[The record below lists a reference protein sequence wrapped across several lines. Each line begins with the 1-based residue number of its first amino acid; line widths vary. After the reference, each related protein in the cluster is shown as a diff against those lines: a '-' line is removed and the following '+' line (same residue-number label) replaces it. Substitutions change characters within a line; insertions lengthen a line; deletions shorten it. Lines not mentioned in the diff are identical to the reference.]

1 MFNRIVCLLT
11 FLFLVLNQVL
21 SQQTKI
27 SGYVKDATSGENL
40 AYVSVRFLNSKI
52 GTLTDSSGYYSIES
66 YYATDSVKFSQ
77 PGFVSQTFF
86 VKKDQEHKIDVYLHI
101 LTDDLNEVVIYTPD
115 EFPSTTL
122 HKKMV
127 ANKPI
132 NNKEKLSSYEYD
144 LYSKIQFDLN
154 NLNDKFGKNGV
165 VKRLDLILD
174 YLDSTS
180 SGKNYLPIILSE
192 TFSNFYF
199 KNNPKI
205 KKEVIQA
212 TKITGIDNLQLNQFL
227 GDMYLDVNVYDNVI
241 DVFNKSFISPTS
253 PIARSYYKFF
263 LEDSTF
269 IDNDWCYKL
278 RFLPKRSGDL
288 TFTGEMWIHDTT
300 YAIKLIKASISPN
313 ANLNYIQDL
322 YLEHHF
328 DQVEK
333 EVWML
338 KEERLIA
345 DIQLTQKSKVYGI
358 YARKNSTRRN
368 YVINSKRE
376 PEFYASG
383 STIQLVDSAK
393 IRPDS
398 YWENIRTEKLTK
410 QQEGIV
416 DMVDSLNNLPFF
428 QTIKNLTYFSTTGY
442 YPVGKIEF
450 GSAFALVSFNPVEKL
465 RTAFALRTSNNF
477 SKRLELGG
485 RIAYGFGD
493 QRWKYGLTTRFN
505 VTPKKRGMLTGYY
518 TYDIEQIG
526 QSPTA
531 ASMGSTFVT
540 VLNTAPFDKLTFVK
554 KTGISLEKD
563 LKKDIVIYSAFDWK
577 EYTPLGL
584 ANYLKNNA
592 TTGLIDTI
600 GSIRTAEITARYRW
614 TKDEEFL
621 AGQFDR
627 TSLRSVFPILSF
639 QAIFGIK
646 GIGGSQYNYQKYEFQ
661 LEHNTQVGILGR
673 MRYGAIAG
681 YINGDIAYPL
691 LKVHE
696 GNQSFWLLTTAF
708 NKLNFLELISDRYAG
723 VFIENHWEGL
733 LFDRIPINKKLK
745 WRLLTT
751 GRAVYGSLSSRHEKE
766 MIIPSFVKRFG
777 NIPYVESSV
786 GIENIMKVVRVDLVW
801 RMTHQIP
808 GTSPLGVRAR
818 ISLNF

>member
-1 MFNRIVCLLT
+1 MRKQLVY
-11 FLFLVLNQVL
+11 LFILCFHLVGV
-21 SQQTKI
+21 SQQTI
-27 SGYVKDATSGENL
+27 ITGTVSDAGTGEKL
-40 AYVSVRFLNSKI
+40 PYVSVRFVDSKI
-52 GTLTDSSGYYSIES
+52 GTLTDSVGGFKIET
-66 YYATDSVKFSQ
+66 YYATDSLRFSLS
-77 PGFVSQTFF
+77 GFVAQTIRIKRDESQQIN
-86 VKKDQEHKIDVYLHI
+86 VQLGI
-101 LTDDLNEVVIYTPD
+101 LTDDLAEIVILTPD
-115 EFPSTTL
+115 EFPSTRL
-122 HKKMV
+122 HKRMV

-132 NNKEKLSSYEYD
+132 NNKEKLNSYEYD
-144 LYSKIQFDLN
+144 LYSKIQFDLS
-154 NLNDKFGKNGV
+154 NLDDDFGKNGV
-165 VKRLDLILD
+165 VKRLDLIMD

-180 SGKNYLPIILSE
+180 TGENYLPLILSE
-192 TFSNFYF
+192 NYSNFYF

-205 KKEVIQA
+205 KKELIQG
-212 TKITGIDNLQLNQFL
+212 TKITGIDNLQINQFL

-263 LEDSTF
+263 LEDSSF

-300 YAIKLIKASISPN
+300 YAIKLIKASIAPD
-313 ANLNYIQDL
+313 ANLNFIQDL
-322 YLEHHF
+322 YLEHRF

-338 KEERLIA
+338 KEEKLIA
-345 DIQLTQKSKVYGI
+345 DIKITQKTKVYGI

-368 YVINSKRE
+368 YVINSKRD
-376 PEFYASG
+376 PEFYTTGNA
-383 STIQLVDSAK
+383 IQVMDSAK
-393 IRPDS
+393 IRPES
-398 YWENIRTEKLTK
+398 YWKSVRTEQLTQ

-428 QTIKNLTYFSTTGY
+428 QTLKNLTYFSTTGY
-442 YPVGKIEF
+442 YPLGKLEY
-450 GSAFALVSFNPVEKL
+450 GSAFTLLSFNQVEKF
-465 RTAFALRTSNNF
+465 RMAFALRTSNNF

-493 QRWKYGLTTRFN
+493 ERFKYGLTTRFN
-505 VTPKKRGMLTGYY
+505 ITPKKRGMMTAYY

-531 ASMGSTFVT
+531 ASMGSTFAT
-540 VLNTAPFDKLTFVK
+540 VLSTAPFDKLTFVK
-554 KTGISLEKD
+554 KAGISLEKD
-563 LKKDIVIYSAFDWK
+563 IKKDVVIFSAFDWK
-577 EYTPLGL
+577 EFTPLGL
-584 ANYLKNNA
+584 ANYLKLNQN
-592 TTGLIDTI
+592 TGLNDTI
-600 GSIRTAEITARYRW
+600 SNIRTAEVTARFRW

-627 TSLRSVFPILSF
+627 TSLRSVFPILSI

-646 GIGGSQYNYQKYEFQ
+646 GIAGSQYNYQKLEFQ
-661 LEHNTQVGILGR
+661 LEHNAQVGIFGR

-681 YINGDIAYPL
+681 YIFGNTAYPL

-696 GNQSFWLLTTAF
+696 GNQSLWLLTSAF
-708 NKLNFLELISDRYAG
+708 NKLNFLEFISDRYVGA
-723 VFIENHWEGL
+723 FIENHWEGL

-751 GRAVYGSLSSRHEKE
+751 GRVAYGAISARHEQE
-766 MIIPSFVKRFG
+766 MLIPTFVKRFG
-777 NIPYVESSV
+777 NVPYVESSV
-786 GIENIMKVVRVDLVW
+786 GIENIFKALRVDLVW

-808 GTSPLGVRAR
+808 GISPLGVRAR

>member
-1 MFNRIVCLLT
+1 MPVKLIFILIFC
-11 FLFLVLNQVL
+11 FPLVVL
-21 SQQTKI
+21 SQQTVI
-27 SGYVKDATSGENL
+27 TGVVTDASTNEKL
-40 AYVSVRFLNSKI
+40 PYVSVRFLDSKI
-52 GTLTDSSGYYSIES
+52 GTLTDSVGRFKLET
-66 YYATDSVKFSQ
+66 YYATDSLRFSLS
-77 PGFVSQTFF
+77 GFVSQTIRI
-86 VKKDQEHKIDVYLHI
+86 KKDENQEVTIQLGI
-101 LTDDLNEVVIYTPD
+101 LTDDLAEIVILTPD
-115 EFPSTTL
+115 EFPSTKL
-122 HKKMV
+122 HKRMV

-132 NNKEKLSSYEYD
+132 NNKEKLNSYEYD
-144 LYSKIQFDLN
+144 LYSKIQFDLS
-154 NLNDKFGKNGV
+154 NLDDNFGKNGV
-165 VKRLDLILD
+165 VKRLDLIMD

-180 SGKNYLPIILSE
+180 TGENYLPLILSE
-192 TFSNFYF
+192 NFSNFYF

-205 KKEVIQA
+205 KKELIQG
-212 TKITGIDNLQLNQFL
+212 TQITGIDNLQINQFL
-227 GDMYLDVNVYDNVI
+227 GDMYLDVNIYDNVI

-263 LEDSTF
+263 LEDSSF

-288 TFTGEMWIHDTT
+288 TFQGEMWINDTT
-300 YAIKLIKASISPN
+300 YAIKLIKASIASD

-322 YLEHHF
+322 YLEHRF

-338 KEERLIA
+338 KEEKLIA
-345 DIQLTQKSKVYGI
+345 DIKLTQKTKVYGI

-368 YVINSKRE
+368 YVINAKRD
-376 PEFYASG
+376 PEFYTTGNA
-383 STIQLVDSAK
+383 IQVMDSAK
-393 IRPDS
+393 IRPES
-398 YWENIRTEKLTK
+398 YWQSVRTEQLTK

-416 DMVDSLNNLPFF
+416 DMVDSLNSLPFF
-428 QTIKNLTYFSTTGY
+428 QTLKNLTYFSTTGY
-442 YPVGKIEF
+442 YPLGKLEY
-450 GSAFALVSFNPVEKL
+450 GSAFTLVSFNQVEKF

-493 QRWKYGLTTRFN
+493 ERFKYGLTTRFN
-505 VTPKKRGMLTGYY
+505 ITPKKRGMMTAYY

-531 ASMGSTFVT
+531 ASMGSTFAT
-540 VLNTAPFDKLTFVK
+540 VLSTAPFDKLTFVK
-554 KTGISLEKD
+554 KAGISLEKD
-563 LKKDIVIYSAFDWK
+563 IKKDVVIFSAFDWK
-577 EYTPLGL
+577 EFTPLGL
-584 ANYLKNNA
+584 ANYLKLNQN
-592 TTGLIDTI
+592 TGLNDTI
-600 GSIRTAEITARYRW
+600 SNIRTAEVTARFRW

-627 TSLRSVFPILSF
+627 TSLRSVFPILSI

-646 GIGGSQYNYQKYEFQ
+646 GIGGSQYNYQKLEFQ
-661 LEHNTQVGILGR
+661 LEHNAQVGIFGR

-681 YINGDIAYPL
+681 YIFGNTAYPL

-696 GNQSFWLLTTAF
+696 GNQSLWLLTSAF
-708 NKLNFLELISDRYAG
+708 NKLNFLEFISDRYVG

-751 GRAVYGSLSSRHEKE
+751 GRVAYGAISSRHEQE
-766 MIIPSFVKRFG
+766 MLIPTFVKRFG
-777 NIPYVESSV
+777 NVPYVESSV
-786 GIENIMKVVRVDLVW
+786 GIENIFKALRVDLVW

-808 GTSPLGVRAR
+808 GISPLGVRAR

>member
-1 MFNRIVCLLT
+1 MRKQLVY
-11 FLFLVLNQVL
+11 LFILCFHLVGV
-21 SQQTKI
+21 SQQTI
-27 SGYVKDATSGENL
+27 ITGAVSDAGTGEKL
-40 AYVSVRFLNSKI
+40 PYVSVRFVDSKI
-52 GTLTDSSGYYSIES
+52 GTLTDSVGGFKIET
-66 YYATDSVKFSQ
+66 YYATDSLRFSLSGYVAQ
-77 PGFVSQTFF
+77 TIRIKRDESQQIN
-86 VKKDQEHKIDVYLHI
+86 VQLGI
-101 LTDDLNEVVIYTPD
+101 LTDDLAEIVILTPD
-115 EFPSTTL
+115 EFPSTRL
-122 HKKMV
+122 HKRMV

-132 NNKEKLSSYEYD
+132 NNKEKLNSYEYD
-144 LYSKIQFDLN
+144 LYSKIQFDLS
-154 NLNDKFGKNGV
+154 NLDDNFGKNGV
-165 VKRLDLILD
+165 VKRLDLIMD

-180 SGKNYLPIILSE
+180 TGENYLPLILSE
-192 TFSNFYF
+192 NYSNFYF

-205 KKEVIQA
+205 KKELIQG
-212 TKITGIDNLQLNQFL
+212 TKITGIDNLQINQFL

-263 LEDSTF
+263 LEDSSF

-300 YAIKLIKASISPN
+300 YAIKLIKASIAPD
-313 ANLNYIQDL
+313 ANLNFIQDL
-322 YLEHHF
+322 YLEHRF

-338 KEERLIA
+338 KEEKLIA
-345 DIQLTQKSKVYGI
+345 DIKITQKTKVYGI

-368 YVINSKRE
+368 YVINSKRD
-376 PEFYASG
+376 PEFYTTGNA
-383 STIQLVDSAK
+383 IQVMDSAK
-393 IRPDS
+393 IRPES
-398 YWENIRTEKLTK
+398 YWQSVRTEQLTQ

-428 QTIKNLTYFSTTGY
+428 QTLKNLTYFSTTGY
-442 YPVGKIEF
+442 YPLGKLEY
-450 GSAFALVSFNPVEKL
+450 GSAFTLLSFNQVEKF
-465 RTAFALRTSNNF
+465 RMAFALRTSNNF

-493 QRWKYGLTTRFN
+493 ERFKYGLTTRFN
-505 VTPKKRGMLTGYY
+505 ITPKKRGMMTAYY

-531 ASMGSTFVT
+531 ASMGSTFAT
-540 VLNTAPFDKLTFVK
+540 VLSTAPFDKLTFVK

-563 LKKDIVIYSAFDWK
+563 IKKDVVIFSAFDWK
-577 EYTPLGL
+577 EFTPLGL
-584 ANYLKNNA
+584 ANYLKLNQ
-592 TTGLIDTI
+592 TTGLNDTI
-600 GSIRTAEITARYRW
+600 SNIRTAEVTARFRW

-627 TSLRSVFPILSF
+627 TSLRSVFPILSI

-646 GIGGSQYNYQKYEFQ
+646 GIAGSQYNYQKLEFQ
-661 LEHNTQVGILGR
+661 LEHNAQVGIFGR

-681 YINGDIAYPL
+681 YIFGNTAYPL

-696 GNQSFWLLTTAF
+696 GNQSLWLLTSAF
-708 NKLNFLELISDRYAG
+708 NKLNFLEFISDRYVGA
-723 VFIENHWEGL
+723 FIENHWEGL

-751 GRAVYGSLSSRHEKE
+751 GRVAYGAISTRHEQE
-766 MIIPSFVKRFG
+766 MLIPTFVKRFG
-777 NIPYVESSV
+777 NVPYVESSV
-786 GIENIMKVVRVDLVW
+786 GIENIFKALRVDLVW

-808 GTSPLGVRAR
+808 GISPLGVRAR

>member
-1 MFNRIVCLLT
+1 MNKRLV
-11 FLFLVLNQVL
+11 FLIFFIFLVCNQAIT
-21 SQQTKI
+21 QQTKV
-27 SGYVKDATSGENL
+27 SGYIKDASTGEKL
-40 AYVSVRFLNSKI
+40 PYVSVRFLNSKI
-52 GTLTDSSGYYSIES
+52 GTLSDSSGFYSIES
-66 YYATDSVKFSQ
+66 YYATDSIKFSLS
-77 PGFVSQTFF
+77 GFVSQTFF
-86 VKKDQEHKIDVYLHI
+86 VKKDQEQTIDISLQI
-101 LTDDLNEVVIYTPD
+101 LTDELSEVVIYTPD

-132 NNKEKLSSYEYD
+132 NNKEKLNSYEYD

-154 NLNDKFGKNGV
+154 NLDDKFGKNGV

-180 SGKNYLPIILSE
+180 TGENYLPVILSE

-241 DVFNKSFISPTS
+241 DVFNKSFISPTA

-288 TFTGEMWIHDTT
+288 TFIGEMWIHDTT

-345 DIQLTQKSKVYGI
+345 DIKLTQKSQVYGI
-358 YARKNSTRRN
+358 YARKNSSRRN
-368 YVINSKRE
+368 YVINSKRDS
-376 PEFYASG
+376 EFYASG

-428 QTIKNLTYFSTTGY
+428 QTVKSLTYFSTTGY
-442 YPVGKIEF
+442 YPVGKIEI
-450 GSAFALVSFNPVEKL
+450 GSAFTLVSFNPVEKF
-465 RTAFALRTSNNF
+465 RTALALRTSNNF

-485 RIAYGFGD
+485 RVAYGFGD
-493 QRWKYGLTTRFN
+493 ERWKYGLTTRFN
-505 VTPKKRGMLTGYY
+505 ITPKKRGMLTGYY

-531 ASMGSTFVT
+531 ASMGSTFAT
-540 VLNTAPFDKLTFVK
+540 VLSTAPFDKLTFVK

-563 LKKDIVIYSAFDWK
+563 IKKDIVIYSAFDWK
-577 EYTPLGL
+577 EFTPLGL
-584 ANYLKNNA
+584 ANYLRNNP
-592 TTGLIDTI
+592 TTGLTDTI
-600 GSIRTAEITARYRW
+600 GNIRTAEITARYRW

-627 TSLRSVFPILSF
+627 TSLRSVYPILSF
-639 QAIFGIK
+639 QGIFGIK
-646 GIGGSQYNYQKYEFQ
+646 GIGGSQYNYQKFEFQ

-681 YINGDIAYPL
+681 YIHGDLAYPL

-696 GNQSFWLLTTAF
+696 GNQSLWLLTTAF
-708 NKLNFLELISDRYAG
+708 NKLNFLEFISDRYVGA
-723 VFIENHWEGL
+723 FIENHWEGL
-733 LFDRIPINKKLK
+733 LFDRIPINKILK

-751 GRAVYGSLSSRHEKE
+751 GRVVYGSLSSRHEKE
-766 MIIPSFVKRFG
+766 MLIPSFVKRFG
-777 NIPYVESSV
+777 NVPYVESSI

-801 RMTHQIP
+801 RMTHQIQ
-808 GTSPLGVRAR
+808 GISPLGIRAR

>member
-1 MFNRIVCLLT
+1 MRKQLVY
-11 FLFLVLNQVL
+11 LFILCFHLVGV
-21 SQQTKI
+21 SQQTI
-27 SGYVKDATSGENL
+27 ITGTVSDAGTGEKL
-40 AYVSVRFLNSKI
+40 PYVSVRFVDSKI
-52 GTLTDSSGYYSIES
+52 GTLTDSVGGFKIET
-66 YYATDSVKFSQ
+66 YYATDSLRFSLS
-77 PGFVSQTFF
+77 GFVAQTIRIKRDESQQIN
-86 VKKDQEHKIDVYLHI
+86 VQLGI
-101 LTDDLNEVVIYTPD
+101 LTDDLAEIVILTPD
-115 EFPSTTL
+115 EFPSTRL
-122 HKKMV
+122 HKRMV

-132 NNKEKLSSYEYD
+132 NNKEKLNSYEYD
-144 LYSKIQFDLN
+144 LYSKIQFDLS
-154 NLNDKFGKNGV
+154 NLDDNFGKNGV
-165 VKRLDLILD
+165 VKRLDLIMD

-180 SGKNYLPIILSE
+180 TGENYLPLILSE
-192 TFSNFYF
+192 NYSNFYF

-205 KKEVIQA
+205 KKELIQG
-212 TKITGIDNLQLNQFL
+212 TKITGIDNLQINQFL

-263 LEDSTF
+263 LEDSSF

-300 YAIKLIKASISPN
+300 YAIKLIKASIAPD
-313 ANLNYIQDL
+313 ANLNFIQDL
-322 YLEHHF
+322 YLEHRF

-338 KEERLIA
+338 KEEKLIA
-345 DIQLTQKSKVYGI
+345 DIKITQKTKVYGI

-368 YVINSKRE
+368 YVINSKRD
-376 PEFYASG
+376 PEFYTTGNA
-383 STIQLVDSAK
+383 IQVMDSAK
-393 IRPDS
+393 IRPES
-398 YWENIRTEKLTK
+398 YWQSVRTEQLTQ

-428 QTIKNLTYFSTTGY
+428 QTLKNLTYFSTTGY
-442 YPVGKIEF
+442 YPLGKLEY
-450 GSAFALVSFNPVEKL
+450 GSAFTLLSFNQVEKF
-465 RTAFALRTSNNF
+465 RMAFALRTSNNF

-493 QRWKYGLTTRFN
+493 ERFKYGLTTRFN
-505 VTPKKRGMLTGYY
+505 ITPKKRGMMTAYY

-531 ASMGSTFVT
+531 ASMGSTFAT
-540 VLNTAPFDKLTFVK
+540 VLSTAPFDKLTFVK

-563 LKKDIVIYSAFDWK
+563 IKKDVVIFSAFDWK
-577 EYTPLGL
+577 EFTPLGL
-584 ANYLKNNA
+584 ANYLKLNQN
-592 TTGLIDTI
+592 TGLNDTI
-600 GSIRTAEITARYRW
+600 SNIRTAEVTARFRW

-627 TSLRSVFPILSF
+627 TSLRSVFPILSI

-646 GIGGSQYNYQKYEFQ
+646 GIAGSQYNYQKLEFQ
-661 LEHNTQVGILGR
+661 LEHNAQVGIFGR

-681 YINGDIAYPL
+681 YIFGNTAYPL

-696 GNQSFWLLTTAF
+696 GNQSLWLLTSAF
-708 NKLNFLELISDRYAG
+708 NKLNFLEFISDRYVGA
-723 VFIENHWEGL
+723 FIENHWEGL

-751 GRAVYGSLSSRHEKE
+751 GRVAYGTISTRHEQE
-766 MIIPSFVKRFG
+766 MLIPTFVKRFG
-777 NIPYVESSV
+777 NVPYVESSV
-786 GIENIMKVVRVDLVW
+786 GIENIFKALRVDLVW

-808 GTSPLGVRAR
+808 GISPLGVRAR

>member
-1 MFNRIVCLLT
+1 MRFKLIFILI
-11 FLFLVLNQVL
+11 FSFPLVVL
-21 SQQTKI
+21 SQQTVITGVVTDVSTNEK
-27 SGYVKDATSGENL
+27 L
-40 AYVSVRFLNSKI
+40 PYVSVRFLDSKI
-52 GTLTDSSGYYSIES
+52 GTLTDSVGRFKLET
-66 YYATDSVKFSQ
+66 YYATDSLRFSLS
-77 PGFVSQTFF
+77 GFVSQT
-86 VKKDQEHKIDVYLHI
+86 VRIKRDETQEVNIQLGI
-101 LTDDLNEVVIYTPD
+101 LTDDLAEIVILTPD
-115 EFPSTTL
+115 EFPSTRL
-122 HKKMV
+122 HKRMV

-132 NNKEKLSSYEYD
+132 NNKEKLNSYEYD

-154 NLNDKFGKNGV
+154 NLDDNFGKNGV
-165 VKRLDLILD
+165 VKRLDLIMD
-174 YLDSTS
+174 YLDSTTT
-180 SGKNYLPIILSE
+180 GENYLPLILSE
-192 TFSNFYF
+192 NYSNFYF

-205 KKEVIQA
+205 KKELIQA
-212 TKITGIDNLQLNQFL
+212 TQITGIDNLQINQFL

-288 TFTGEMWIHDTT
+288 TFQGEMWIHDTT
-300 YAIKLIKASISPN
+300 YAIKLIKASIASD

-322 YLEHHF
+322 YLEHRF

-345 DIQLTQKSKVYGI
+345 NIKLTQKTKIYGI

-368 YVINSKRE
+368 YVINAKRD
-376 PEFYASG
+376 PEFYTTGNA
-383 STIQLVDSAK
+383 IQVMDSAK
-393 IRPDS
+393 IRPES
-398 YWENIRTEKLTK
+398 YWQSVRTEQLTQ

-416 DMVDSLNNLPFF
+416 DMVDSLNSLPFF
-428 QTIKNLTYFSTTGY
+428 QTLKNLTYFSTTGY
-442 YPVGKIEF
+442 YPLGKLEY
-450 GSAFALVSFNPVEKL
+450 GSAFTLVSFNQVEKF

-493 QRWKYGLTTRFN
+493 ERFKYGLTTRFN
-505 VTPKKRGMLTGYY
+505 ITPKKRGMMTAYY

-531 ASMGSTFVT
+531 ASMGSTFAT
-540 VLNTAPFDKLTFVK
+540 VLSTAPFDKLTFVK

-563 LKKDIVIYSAFDWK
+563 IKKDVVIFSAFDWK
-577 EYTPLGL
+577 EFTPLGL
-584 ANYLKNNA
+584 ANYLKLNQ
-592 TTGLIDTI
+592 TTGLNDTI
-600 GSIRTAEITARYRW
+600 SNIRTAEVTARFRW

-627 TSLRSVFPILSF
+627 TSLRSVFPILSI

-646 GIGGSQYNYQKYEFQ
+646 GIAGSQYNYQKLEFQ
-661 LEHNTQVGILGR
+661 LEHNAQVGIFGR

-681 YINGDIAYPL
+681 YIFGNTAYPL

-696 GNQSFWLLTTAF
+696 GNQSLWLLISAF
-708 NKLNFLELISDRYAG
+708 NKLNFLEFISDRYVGA
-723 VFIENHWEGL
+723 FIENHWEGL

-751 GRAVYGSLSSRHEKE
+751 GRVAYGAISARHEQE
-766 MIIPSFVKRFG
+766 MLIPTFVKRFG
-777 NIPYVESSV
+777 NVPYVESSV
-786 GIENIMKVVRVDLVW
+786 GIENIFKALRVDLVW

-808 GTSPLGVRAR
+808 GVSPLGVRAR
-818 ISLNF
+818 LSLNF

>member
-1 MFNRIVCLLT
+1 MRFKLIFILIFC
-11 FLFLVLNQVL
+11 FPLVVL
-21 SQQTKI
+21 SQQTVITGVVTDVSTNEK
-27 SGYVKDATSGENL
+27 L
-40 AYVSVRFLNSKI
+40 PYVSVRFLDSKI
-52 GTLTDSSGYYSIES
+52 GTLTDSVGRFKLET
-66 YYATDSVKFSQ
+66 YYATDSLRFSLS
-77 PGFVSQTFF
+77 GFVSQT
-86 VKKDQEHKIDVYLHI
+86 VRIKRDETQEVNIQLGI
-101 LTDDLNEVVIYTPD
+101 LTDDLAEIVILTPD
-115 EFPSTTL
+115 EFPSTRL
-122 HKKMV
+122 HKRMV

-132 NNKEKLSSYEYD
+132 NNKEKLNSYEYD

-154 NLNDKFGKNGV
+154 NLDDNFGKNGV
-165 VKRLDLILD
+165 VKRLDLIMD
-174 YLDSTS
+174 YLDSTTT
-180 SGKNYLPIILSE
+180 GENYLPLILSE
-192 TFSNFYF
+192 NYSNFYF

-205 KKEVIQA
+205 KKELIQA
-212 TKITGIDNLQLNQFL
+212 TQITGIDNLQINQFL

-278 RFLPKRSGDL
+278 RFLPRRSGDL
-288 TFTGEMWIHDTT
+288 TFQGEMWIHDTT
-300 YAIKLIKASISPN
+300 YAIKLIKASIASN

-322 YLEHHF
+322 YLEHRF

-345 DIQLTQKSKVYGI
+345 NIKLTQKTKIYGI

-368 YVINSKRE
+368 YVINAKRD
-376 PEFYASG
+376 PEFYTTGNA
-383 STIQLVDSAK
+383 IQVMDSAK
-393 IRPDS
+393 IRPES
-398 YWENIRTEKLTK
+398 YWQSVRTEQLTQ

-416 DMVDSLNNLPFF
+416 DMVDSLNSLPFF
-428 QTIKNLTYFSTTGY
+428 QTLKNLTYFSTTGY
-442 YPVGKIEF
+442 YPLGKLEY
-450 GSAFALVSFNPVEKL
+450 GSAFTLVSFNQVEKF

-493 QRWKYGLTTRFN
+493 ERFKYGLTTRFN
-505 VTPKKRGMLTGYY
+505 ITPKKRGMMTAYY

-531 ASMGSTFVT
+531 ASMGSTFAT
-540 VLNTAPFDKLTFVK
+540 VLSTAPFDKLTFVK

-563 LKKDIVIYSAFDWK
+563 IKKDVVIFSAFDWK
-577 EYTPLGL
+577 EFTPLGL
-584 ANYLKNNA
+584 ANYLKLNQ
-592 TTGLIDTI
+592 TTGLNDTI
-600 GSIRTAEITARYRW
+600 SNIRTAEVTARFRW

-627 TSLRSVFPILSF
+627 TSLRSVFPILSI

-646 GIGGSQYNYQKYEFQ
+646 GIAGSQYNYQKLEFQ
-661 LEHNTQVGILGR
+661 LEHNAQVGIFGR

-681 YINGDIAYPL
+681 YIFGNTAYPL

-696 GNQSFWLLTTAF
+696 GNQSLWLLTSAF
-708 NKLNFLELISDRYAG
+708 NKLNFLEFISDRYVGA
-723 VFIENHWEGL
+723 FIENHWEGL

-751 GRAVYGSLSSRHEKE
+751 GRIAYGAISARHEQE
-766 MIIPSFVKRFG
+766 MLIPTFVKRFG
-777 NIPYVESSV
+777 NVPYIESSI
-786 GIENIMKVVRVDLVW
+786 GIENILKALRVDLVW

-808 GTSPLGVRAR
+808 GVSPLGVRAR
-818 ISLNF
+818 LSLNF

>member
-1 MFNRIVCLLT
+1 MC
-11 FLFLVLNQVL
+11 FLIFLVGNQL
-21 SQQTKI
+21 FSQQTKI
-27 SGYVKDATSGENL
+27 SGFVKDASTGEVL
-40 AYVSVRFLNSKI
+40 PYVSIRFLDSKI
-52 GTLTDSSGYYSIES
+52 GTLSDSSGYFFIES
-66 YYATDSVKFSQ
+66 YYATDSIRFSLT
-77 PGFVSQTFF
+77 GFISQTFP
-86 VKKDQEHKIDVYLHI
+86 VKKDQEQKIDVSLQI
-101 LTDDLNEVVIYTPD
+101 LTDELNEVVIYTPD

-132 NNKEKLSSYEYD
+132 NNKEKLNSYEYD

-154 NLNDKFGKNGV
+154 NLDDKFGQKGIA
-165 VKRLDLILD
+165 KRLDLILD

-180 SGKNYLPIILSE
+180 NGKNYLPVILSE

-205 KKEVIQA
+205 KKEVIQG

-253 PIARSYYKFF
+253 TIARSYYKFF

-300 YAIKLIKASISPN
+300 YAVKLIKASISPD

-345 DIQLTQKSKVYGI
+345 DIKLTQKSKVYGI
-358 YARKNSTRRN
+358 YARKNSARRN

-376 PEFYASG
+376 PEFYSTG
-383 STIQLVDSAK
+383 NTIQLVDSAK
-393 IRPDS
+393 IRPES
-398 YWENIRTEKLTK
+398 FWEDIRTEKLTK

-428 QTIKNLTYFSTTGY
+428 QTIKSLTYFSTTGY

-450 GSAFALVSFNPVEKL
+450 GSAFTLVSYNPVEKF

-485 RIAYGFGD
+485 RVAYGFGD
-493 QRWKYGLTTRFN
+493 ERWKYGFTTRFN
-505 VTPKKRGMLTGYY
+505 ITPKKRGMLTGYY

-531 ASMGSTFVT
+531 ASMGSTFAT
-540 VLNTAPFDKLTFVK
+540 VLSTAPFDKLTFVK

-563 LKKDIVIYSAFDWK
+563 IKKDIVVFSAFDWK
-577 EYTPLGL
+577 EFTPLGL
-584 ANYLKNNA
+584 ANYLKNNL
-592 TTGLIDTI
+592 TTGLTDTI
-600 GSIRTAEITARYRW
+600 GNIRTAEITARYRW

-627 TSLRSVFPILSF
+627 TSLRSVYPILSF
-639 QAIFGIK
+639 QGIFGIK

-661 LEHNTQVGILGR
+661 LEHNTQVGIFGR

-681 YINGDIAYPL
+681 YIHGDVAYPL

-696 GNQSFWLLTTAF
+696 GNQSLWLLTTAF
-708 NKLNFLELISDRYAG
+708 NKQNFLEFISDRYVGA
-723 VFIENHWEGL
+723 FIENHWEGL

-766 MIIPSFVKRFG
+766 MLIPSFVKRFG
-777 NIPYVESSV
+777 NVPYIESSV
-786 GIENIMKVVRVDLVW
+786 GIENILKVVRLDLVW

-818 ISLNF
+818 ISFNF

>member
-1 MFNRIVCLLT
+1 MRKQLVY
-11 FLFLVLNQVL
+11 LFILCFHLVGV
-21 SQQTKI
+21 SQQTI
-27 SGYVKDATSGENL
+27 ITGTVSDAGTGEKL
-40 AYVSVRFLNSKI
+40 PYVSVRFVDSKI
-52 GTLTDSSGYYSIES
+52 GTLTDSVGGFKIET
-66 YYATDSVKFSQ
+66 YYATDSLRFSLS
-77 PGFVSQTFF
+77 GFVAQTIRIKRDESQQIN
-86 VKKDQEHKIDVYLHI
+86 VQLGI
-101 LTDDLNEVVIYTPD
+101 LTDDLAEIVILTPD
-115 EFPSTTL
+115 EFPSTRL
-122 HKKMV
+122 HKRMV

-132 NNKEKLSSYEYD
+132 NNKEKLNSYEYD
-144 LYSKIQFDLN
+144 LYSKIQFDLS
-154 NLNDKFGKNGV
+154 NLDDNFGKNGV
-165 VKRLDLILD
+165 VKRLDLIMD

-180 SGKNYLPIILSE
+180 TGENYLPLILSE
-192 TFSNFYF
+192 NYSNFYF

-205 KKEVIQA
+205 KKELIQG
-212 TKITGIDNLQLNQFL
+212 TKITGIDNLQINQFL

-263 LEDSTF
+263 LEDSSF

-300 YAIKLIKASISPN
+300 YAIKLIKASIAPD
-313 ANLNYIQDL
+313 ANLNFIQDL
-322 YLEHHF
+322 YLEHRF

-338 KEERLIA
+338 KEEKLIA
-345 DIQLTQKSKVYGI
+345 DIKITQKTKVYGI
-358 YARKNSTRRN
+358 YARKNSTRRS
-368 YVINSKRE
+368 YVINSKRD
-376 PEFYASG
+376 PEFYTTGNA
-383 STIQLVDSAK
+383 IQVMDSAK
-393 IRPDS
+393 IRPES
-398 YWENIRTEKLTK
+398 YWKSVRTEQLTQ

-428 QTIKNLTYFSTTGY
+428 QTLKNLTYFSTTGY
-442 YPVGKIEF
+442 YPLGKLEY
-450 GSAFALVSFNPVEKL
+450 GSAFTLLSFNQVEKF
-465 RTAFALRTSNNF
+465 RMAFALRTSNNF

-493 QRWKYGLTTRFN
+493 ERFKYGLTTRFN
-505 VTPKKRGMLTGYY
+505 ITPKKRGMMTAYY

-531 ASMGSTFVT
+531 ASMGSTFAT
-540 VLNTAPFDKLTFVK
+540 VLSTAPFDKLTFVK

-563 LKKDIVIYSAFDWK
+563 IKKDVVIFSAFDWK
-577 EYTPLGL
+577 EFTPLGL
-584 ANYLKNNA
+584 ANYLKLNQN
-592 TTGLIDTI
+592 TGLNDTI
-600 GSIRTAEITARYRW
+600 SNIRTAEVTARFRW

-627 TSLRSVFPILSF
+627 TSLRSVFPILSI

-646 GIGGSQYNYQKYEFQ
+646 GIAGSQYNYQKLEFQ
-661 LEHNTQVGILGR
+661 LEHNAQVGIFGR

-681 YINGDIAYPL
+681 YIFGNTAYPL

-696 GNQSFWLLTTAF
+696 GNQSLWLLTSAF
-708 NKLNFLELISDRYAG
+708 NKLNFLEFISDRYVGA
-723 VFIENHWEGL
+723 FIENHWEGL

-751 GRAVYGSLSSRHEKE
+751 GRVAYGAISTRHEQE
-766 MIIPSFVKRFG
+766 MLIPTFVKRFG
-777 NIPYVESSV
+777 NVPYVESSV
-786 GIENIMKVVRVDLVW
+786 GIENIFKALRVDLVW

-808 GTSPLGVRAR
+808 GISPLGVRAR

>member
-1 MFNRIVCLLT
+1 MRKQLIYIFILC
-11 FLFLVLNQVL
+11 FQVVGF
-21 SQQTKI
+21 SQQTI
-27 SGYVKDATSGENL
+27 VSGTVSDAGTGEKL
-40 AYVSVRFLNSKI
+40 PYVSVRFVDSKI
-52 GTLTDSSGYYSIES
+52 GTLTDSAGGFKIET
-66 YYATDSVKFSQ
+66 YYATDSLRFTFS
-77 PGFVSQTFF
+77 GFVSQT
-86 VKKDQEHKIDVYLHI
+86 VAIKKDVSSVLDIRLNI
-101 LTDDLNEVVIYTPD
+101 LTDDLAEIVILTPD
-115 EFPSTTL
+115 EFPSTRL
-122 HKKMV
+122 HKRMV

-132 NNKEKLSSYEYD
+132 NNKEKLNSYEYD

-154 NLNDKFGKNGV
+154 NLDDKFGQNGV
-165 VKRLDLILD
+165 VKRLDLIMD

-180 SGKNYLPIILSE
+180 TGENYLPLILSE
-192 TFSNFYF
+192 NFSNFYF

-205 KKEVIQA
+205 KKELIQA
-212 TKITGIDNLQLNQFL
+212 TKITGIDNLQINQFL

-288 TFTGEMWIHDTT
+288 TFQGEMWIHDTT
-300 YAIKLIKASISPN
+300 YAIKLIKASIASD

-322 YLEHHF
+322 YLEHRF

-338 KEERLIA
+338 KEEKLIA
-345 DIQLTQKSKVYGI
+345 DIKLMQKTKVYGI
-358 YARKNSTRRN
+358 YARKNSTRSN
-368 YVINSKRE
+368 YVINSTR
-376 PEFYASG
+376 PSEFYTTGNA
-383 STIQLVDSAK
+383 IQVMDSAK
-393 IRPDS
+393 IRPES
-398 YWENIRTEKLTK
+398 YWQSVRTEQLTK

-416 DMVDSLNNLPFF
+416 DMVDSLNSLPFF
-428 QTIKNLTYFSTTGY
+428 QTLKNLTYFSTTGY
-442 YPVGKIEF
+442 YPVGKLEY
-450 GSAFALVSFNPVEKL
+450 GSAFTLVSFNQVEKF

-493 QRWKYGLTTRFN
+493 ERFKYGLTTRFN
-505 VTPKKRGMLTGYY
+505 ITPKKRGMMTAYY

-531 ASMGSTFVT
+531 ASMGSTFAT
-540 VLNTAPFDKLTFVK
+540 VLSTAPFDKLTFVK

-563 LKKDIVIYSAFDWK
+563 IKKDVVIFSAFDWK
-577 EYTPLGL
+577 EFTPLGL
-584 ANYLKNNA
+584 ANYLKNNP
-592 TTGLIDTI
+592 TTGLVDTI
-600 GSIRTAEITARYRW
+600 GNIRTAEFTARFRW

-621 AGQFDR
+621 SGQFDR
-627 TSLRSVFPILSF
+627 TSLRSVFPILSL
-639 QAIFGIK
+639 QAIIGVK
-646 GIGGSQYNYQKYEFQ
+646 GIGGSQYNYQKLEFQ
-661 LEHNTQVGILGR
+661 LEHNTQVGIFGR

-681 YINGDIAYPL
+681 YIFGNTAYPL

-696 GNQSFWLLTTAF
+696 GNQSLWLLTSAF
-708 NKLNFLELISDRYAG
+708 NKLNFLEFISDRYVGA
-723 VFIENHWEGL
+723 FIENHWEGL

-751 GRAVYGSLSSRHEKE
+751 GRVAYGALSARHEQE
-766 MIIPSFVKRFG
+766 MLIPTFVKRFG
-777 NIPYVESSV
+777 NVPYIESSI
-786 GIENIMKVVRVDLVW
+786 GIENILKALRVDLVW

-808 GTSPLGVRAR
+808 GVSPLGVRAR
-818 ISLNF
+818 LSLNF

>member
-1 MFNRIVCLLT
+1 LRFSLSGFVAQTIRIKRDE
-11 FLFLVLNQVL
+11 
-21 SQQTKI
+21 SQQI
-27 SGYVKDATSGENL
+27 NVQLG
-40 AYVSVRFLNSKI
+40 
-52 GTLTDSSGYYSIES
+52 
-66 YYATDSVKFSQ
+66 
-77 PGFVSQTFF
+77 
-86 VKKDQEHKIDVYLHI
+86 I
-101 LTDDLNEVVIYTPD
+101 LTDDLAEIVILTPD
-115 EFPSTTL
+115 EFPSTRL
-122 HKKMV
+122 HKRMV

-132 NNKEKLSSYEYD
+132 NNKEKLNSYEYD
-144 LYSKIQFDLN
+144 LYSKIQFDLS
-154 NLNDKFGKNGV
+154 NLDDDFGKNGV
-165 VKRLDLILD
+165 VKRLDLIMD

-180 SGKNYLPIILSE
+180 TGENYLPLILSE
-192 TFSNFYF
+192 NYSNFYF

-205 KKEVIQA
+205 KKELIQG
-212 TKITGIDNLQLNQFL
+212 TKITGIDNLQINQFL

-263 LEDSTF
+263 LEDSSF

-300 YAIKLIKASISPN
+300 YAIKLIKASIAPD
-313 ANLNYIQDL
+313 ANLNFIQDL
-322 YLEHHF
+322 YLEHRF

-338 KEERLIA
+338 KEEKLIA
-345 DIQLTQKSKVYGI
+345 DIKITQKTKVYGI

-368 YVINSKRE
+368 YVINSKRD
-376 PEFYASG
+376 PEFYTTGNA
-383 STIQLVDSAK
+383 IQVMDSAK
-393 IRPDS
+393 IRPES
-398 YWENIRTEKLTK
+398 YWKSVRTEQLTQ

-428 QTIKNLTYFSTTGY
+428 QTLKNLTYFSTTGY
-442 YPVGKIEF
+442 YPLGKLEY
-450 GSAFALVSFNPVEKL
+450 GSAFTLLSFNQVEKF
-465 RTAFALRTSNNF
+465 RMAFALRTSNNF

-493 QRWKYGLTTRFN
+493 ERFKYGLTTRFN
-505 VTPKKRGMLTGYY
+505 ITPKKRGMMTAYY

-531 ASMGSTFVT
+531 ASMGSTFAT
-540 VLNTAPFDKLTFVK
+540 VLSTAPFDKLTFVK

-563 LKKDIVIYSAFDWK
+563 IKKDVVIFSAFDWK
-577 EYTPLGL
+577 EFTPLGL
-584 ANYLKNNA
+584 ANYLKLNQ
-592 TTGLIDTI
+592 TTGLNDTI
-600 GSIRTAEITARYRW
+600 SNIRTAEVTARFRW

-627 TSLRSVFPILSF
+627 TSLRSVFPILSI

-646 GIGGSQYNYQKYEFQ
+646 GIAGSQYNYQKLEFQ
-661 LEHNTQVGILGR
+661 LEHNAQVGIFGR

-681 YINGDIAYPL
+681 YIFGNTAYPL

-696 GNQSFWLLTTAF
+696 GNQSLWLLTSAF
-708 NKLNFLELISDRYAG
+708 NKLNFLEFISDRYVGA
-723 VFIENHWEGL
+723 FIENHWEGL

-751 GRAVYGSLSSRHEKE
+751 GRVAYGAISARHEQE
-766 MIIPSFVKRFG
+766 MLIPTFVKRFG
-777 NIPYVESSV
+777 NVPYVESSV
-786 GIENIMKVVRVDLVW
+786 GIENIFKALRVDLVW

-808 GTSPLGVRAR
+808 GISPLGVRAR

>member
-1 MFNRIVCLLT
+1 MRFKLIFILIFC
-11 FLFLVLNQVL
+11 FPLVVL
-21 SQQTKI
+21 SQQTVITGVVTDVSTNEK
-27 SGYVKDATSGENL
+27 L
-40 AYVSVRFLNSKI
+40 PYVSVRFLDSKI
-52 GTLTDSSGYYSIES
+52 GTLTDSVGRFKLET
-66 YYATDSVKFSQ
+66 YYATDSLRFSLS
-77 PGFVSQTFF
+77 GFVSQT
-86 VKKDQEHKIDVYLHI
+86 VRIKRDETQEVNIQLGI
-101 LTDDLNEVVIYTPD
+101 LTDDLAEIVILTPD
-115 EFPSTTL
+115 EFPSTRL
-122 HKKMV
+122 HKRMV

-132 NNKEKLSSYEYD
+132 NNKEKLNSYEYD

-154 NLNDKFGKNGV
+154 NLDDNFGKNGV
-165 VKRLDLILD
+165 VKRLDLIMD
-174 YLDSTS
+174 YLDSTTT
-180 SGKNYLPIILSE
+180 GENYLPLILSE
-192 TFSNFYF
+192 NYSNFYF

-205 KKEVIQA
+205 KKELIQA
-212 TKITGIDNLQLNQFL
+212 TQITGIDNLQINQFL

-288 TFTGEMWIHDTT
+288 TFQGEMWIHDTT
-300 YAIKLIKASISPN
+300 YAIKLIKASIASD

-322 YLEHHF
+322 YLEHRF

-345 DIQLTQKSKVYGI
+345 NIKLTQKTKIYGI

-368 YVINSKRE
+368 YVINAKRD
-376 PEFYASG
+376 PEFYTTGNA
-383 STIQLVDSAK
+383 IQVMDSAK
-393 IRPDS
+393 IRPES
-398 YWENIRTEKLTK
+398 YWQSVRTEQLTQ

-416 DMVDSLNNLPFF
+416 DMVDSLNSLPFF
-428 QTIKNLTYFSTTGY
+428 QTLKNLTYFSTTGY
-442 YPVGKIEF
+442 YPVGKLEY
-450 GSAFALVSFNPVEKL
+450 GSAFTLVSFNQVEKF

-493 QRWKYGLTTRFN
+493 ERFKYGLTTRFN
-505 VTPKKRGMLTGYY
+505 ITPKKRGMMTAYY

-531 ASMGSTFVT
+531 ASMGSTFAT
-540 VLNTAPFDKLTFVK
+540 VLSTAPFDKLTFVK

-563 LKKDIVIYSAFDWK
+563 IKKDVVIFSAFDWK
-577 EYTPLGL
+577 EFTPLGL
-584 ANYLKNNA
+584 ANYLKLNQ
-592 TTGLIDTI
+592 TTGLNDTI
-600 GSIRTAEITARYRW
+600 SNIRTAEVTARFRW

-627 TSLRSVFPILSF
+627 TSLRSVFPILSI

-646 GIGGSQYNYQKYEFQ
+646 GIAGSQYNYQKLEFQ
-661 LEHNTQVGILGR
+661 LEHNAQVGIFGR

-681 YINGDIAYPL
+681 YIFGNTAYPL

-696 GNQSFWLLTTAF
+696 GNQSLWLLTSAF
-708 NKLNFLELISDRYAG
+708 NNLNFLEFISDRYVGA
-723 VFIENHWEGL
+723 FIENHWEGL

-751 GRAVYGSLSSRHEKE
+751 GRVAYGAISARHEQE
-766 MIIPSFVKRFG
+766 MLIPTFVKRFG
-777 NIPYVESSV
+777 NVPYIESSI
-786 GIENIMKVVRVDLVW
+786 GIENILKALRVDLVW

-808 GTSPLGVRAR
+808 GVSPLGVRAR
-818 ISLNF
+818 LSLNF

>member
-1 MFNRIVCLLT
+1 MRKQLVY
-11 FLFLVLNQVL
+11 LFILCFHLVGV
-21 SQQTKI
+21 SQQTI
-27 SGYVKDATSGENL
+27 ITGTVSDAGTGEKL
-40 AYVSVRFLNSKI
+40 PYVSVRFVDSKI
-52 GTLTDSSGYYSIES
+52 GTLTDSVGGFKIET
-66 YYATDSVKFSQ
+66 YYATDSLRFSLS
-77 PGFVSQTFF
+77 GFVAQTIRIKRDESQQIN
-86 VKKDQEHKIDVYLHI
+86 VQLGI
-101 LTDDLNEVVIYTPD
+101 LTDDLAEIVILTPD
-115 EFPSTTL
+115 EFPSTRL
-122 HKKMV
+122 HKRMV

-132 NNKEKLSSYEYD
+132 NNKEKLNSYEYD
-144 LYSKIQFDLN
+144 LYSKIQFDLS
-154 NLNDKFGKNGV
+154 NLDDNFGKNGV
-165 VKRLDLILD
+165 VKRLDLIMD

-180 SGKNYLPIILSE
+180 TGENYLPLILSE
-192 TFSNFYF
+192 NYSNFYF

-205 KKEVIQA
+205 KKELIQG
-212 TKITGIDNLQLNQFL
+212 TKITGIDNLQINQFL

-263 LEDSTF
+263 LEDSSF

-300 YAIKLIKASISPN
+300 YAIKLIKASIAPD
-313 ANLNYIQDL
+313 ANLNFIQDL
-322 YLEHHF
+322 YLEHRF

-338 KEERLIA
+338 KEEKLIA
-345 DIQLTQKSKVYGI
+345 DIKITQKTKVYGI

-368 YVINSKRE
+368 YVINSKRD
-376 PEFYASG
+376 PEFYTTGNA
-383 STIQLVDSAK
+383 IQVMDSAK
-393 IRPDS
+393 IRLES
-398 YWENIRTEKLTK
+398 YWQSVRTEQLTQ

-428 QTIKNLTYFSTTGY
+428 QTLKNLTYFSTTGY
-442 YPVGKIEF
+442 YPLGKLEY
-450 GSAFALVSFNPVEKL
+450 GSAFTLLSFNQVEKF
-465 RTAFALRTSNNF
+465 RMAFALRTSNNF

-493 QRWKYGLTTRFN
+493 ERFKYGLTTRFN
-505 VTPKKRGMLTGYY
+505 ITPKKRGMMTAYY

-531 ASMGSTFVT
+531 ASMGSTFAT
-540 VLNTAPFDKLTFVK
+540 VLSTAPFDKLTFVK

-563 LKKDIVIYSAFDWK
+563 IKKDVVIFSAFDWK
-577 EYTPLGL
+577 EFTPLGL
-584 ANYLKNNA
+584 ANYLILNQA
-592 TTGLIDTI
+592 TGLNDTI
-600 GSIRTAEITARYRW
+600 SNIRTAEVTARFRW

-627 TSLRSVFPILSF
+627 TSLRSVFPILSI

-646 GIGGSQYNYQKYEFQ
+646 GIGGSQYNYQKLEFQ
-661 LEHNTQVGILGR
+661 LEHNAQVGIFGR

-681 YINGDIAYPL
+681 YIFGNTAYPL

-696 GNQSFWLLTTAF
+696 GNQSLWLLTSAF
-708 NKLNFLELISDRYAG
+708 NKLNFLEFISDRYVGA
-723 VFIENHWEGL
+723 FIENHWEGL

-751 GRAVYGSLSSRHEKE
+751 GRVAYGAISTRHEQE
-766 MIIPSFVKRFG
+766 MLIPTFVKRFG
-777 NIPYVESSV
+777 NVPYVESSV
-786 GIENIMKVVRVDLVW
+786 GIENIFKALRVDLVW

-808 GTSPLGVRAR
+808 GISPLGVRAR